1 MTFEKI
7 QSHAKINLF
16 LDVLSKR
23 KDGYHDI
30 YSLISKIDLYDE
42 IEIEKSNSLEII
54 FEGQFSSMIKLNA
67 IEQLFEYLFQK
78 NYLPE
83 FPFKIKIQKNIP
95 VGAGLG
101 GGSSN
106 IASLLMHLINN
117 KLINEDQ
124 CLKTARELG
133 SDIEFFFERKPSFII
148 GKGLVD
154 RSINII
160 CEKQILLVYPFI
172 DLSTEAVFRNN
183 KSFVKKSDINENATS
198 LELEQILHVTSNNLE
213 TSSINLCSQI
223 NLALDFLRNHK
234 NCQFARM
241 TGSGSCVFALL
252 DNEFEASKVTQDINS
267 KFPDWWTKI
276 TKLI

>member
-1 MTFEKI
+1 MISEKI

-16 LDVLSKR
+16 LDVLSKQ

-30 YSLISKIDLYDE
+30 YSLISKIDLCDD
-42 IEIEKSNSLEII
+42 IEIEKSNSLEIF
-54 FEGQFSSMIKLNA
+54 FEGQFSSMIKSNA
-67 IEQLFEYLFQK
+67 IEHLFEYLFKK
-78 NYLPE
+78 NYLSE

-106 IASLLMHLINN
+106 LASLLMHLIKN

-124 CLKTARELG
+124 SLKAARELG
-133 SDIEFFFERKPSFII
+133 SDIEFFFETKPSFII

-154 RSINII
+154 RSIEII
-160 CEKQILLVYPFI
+160 SEKQILLVYPFI
-172 DLSTEAVFRNN
+172 DLSTEAVFSNN
-183 KSFVKKSDINENATS
+183 KSFVKKSDINENAIS
-198 LELEQILHVTSNNLE
+198 LHLEQILDVTGNNLE
-213 TSSINLCSQI
+213 DSSINLCSQI
-223 NLALDFLRNHK
+223 KLALDFLRSHK

-241 TGSGSCVFALL
+241 TGSGSCVFAVI
-252 DNEFEASKVTQDINS
+252 DNEIEASRVIQDIYS
-267 KFPDWWTKI
+267 KYPDWWTKL

>member
-1 MTFEKI
+1 MISEKI

-16 LDVLSKR
+16 LDVLSKH

-30 YSLISKIDLYDE
+30 YSLISKIDLCDD

-54 FEGQFSSMIKLNA
+54 FEGQFSSMIKSNT
-67 IEQLFEYLFQK
+67 IEHLFEYLFKK
-78 NYLPE
+78 NYLSE
-83 FPFKIKIQKNIP
+83 FLFKIKIQKNIP

-106 IASLLMHLINN
+106 LASLLMHLTKN

-124 CLKTARELG
+124 CLKAARELG
-133 SDIEFFFERKPSFII
+133 SDIEFFFETKPSFII

-154 RSINII
+154 RSIEII
-160 CEKQILLVYPFI
+160 SEKQILLVYPFI
-172 DLSTEAVFRNN
+172 DLSTEAVFSNN
-183 KSFVKKSDINENATS
+183 KSFVKKSDINENAIS
-198 LELEQILHVTSNNLE
+198 LHLEQILDVTGNNLE
-213 TSSINLCSQI
+213 DSSINLCSQI
-223 NLALDFLRNHK
+223 KLALDLLRDHK

-241 TGSGSCVFALL
+241 TGSGSCVFTVI
-252 DNEFEASKVTQDINS
+252 DNEIEASKVIQDIYS
-267 KFPDWWTKI
+267 KYPDWWTKL